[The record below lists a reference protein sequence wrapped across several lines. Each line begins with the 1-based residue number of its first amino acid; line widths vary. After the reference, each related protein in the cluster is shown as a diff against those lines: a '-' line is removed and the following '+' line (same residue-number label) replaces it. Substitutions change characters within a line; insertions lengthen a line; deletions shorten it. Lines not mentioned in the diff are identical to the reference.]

1 MKTTEYTS
9 NELKNI
15 KTMFDSRKLYT
26 LRDKSENQQFEDG
39 DLCIL
44 RFKSK
49 ETEYYKNTGYYREKT
64 VTNTLIVTF
73 VSETRHDGY
82 YTEYTLR
89 EINGYQFN
97 IADYES
103 GFALYHLEIPRNLY
117 ETEWVKYKKKEE
129 AKRLA
134 QKMEERERRRIFME
148 EEAKKKE
155 EELLRQKQY
164 EEEAAKRLQMEKE
177 RRSQTMT
184 ITVGE
189 YEDILSQLSDLASR
203 VGYIEDNMV
212 YRYCSEDE

>member
-1 MKTTEYTS
+1 MKTTEYTTD
-9 NELKNI
+9 ELKNI
-15 KTMFDSRKLYT
+15 KTMFYSRKLYT

-39 DLCIL
+39 DLCLL
-44 RFKSK
+44 RFKSR
-49 ETEYYKNTGYYREKT
+49 ETVFYKQTGHYGEKT
-64 VTNTLIVTF
+64 VSNTEIVTF
-73 VSETRHDGY
+73 ISETRHNG
-82 YTEYTLR
+82 YTEYKLR
-89 EINGYQFN
+89 KMSGYEFN

-103 GFALYHLEIPRNLY
+103 GFALYHLEIPRKLY
-117 ETEWVKYKKKEE
+117 ETEWVKYNKKEE

-134 QKMEERERRRIFME
+134 QEMEERERRRIFME

-177 RRSQTMT
+177 RRSQIMT

-203 VGYIEDNMV
+203 VEYIEDNMA

>member
-1 MKTTEYTS
+1 MKRTEYTT
-9 NELKNI
+9 NELNNI
-15 KTMFDSRKLYT
+15 KTMFNSRKLFM
-26 LRDKSENQQFEDG
+26 LRDKSENQQFEDS

-49 ETEYYKNTGYYREKT
+49 ETVYNGCIGRHEEKT
-64 VTNTLIVTF
+64 VSNTLIVTF
-73 VSETRHDGY
+73 VSMTRYND

-89 EINGYQFN
+89 KINGYEFN
-97 IADYES
+97 ISDYES
-103 GFALYHLEIPRNLY
+103 GFALYHIEIPRNLY
-117 ETEWVKYKKKEE
+117 ETEWVKYNKKEE
-129 AKRLA
+129 AKCLA
-134 QKMEERERRRIFME
+134 QEMEERERRHIRME
-148 EEAKKKE
+148 EEAKKQE

-177 RRSQTMT
+177 RRSQIMT

-203 VGYIEDNMV
+203 VEYIEDNMA

>member
-1 MKTTEYTS
+1 MKTTEYTTD
-9 NELKNI
+9 ELKNI
-15 KTMFDSRKLYT
+15 KTMFDSRKLFM
-26 LRDKSENQQFEDG
+26 LRDKSENQWFEDG

-49 ETEYYKNTGYYREKT
+49 ESVYYKNTGHYREKT

-103 GFALYHLEIPRNLY
+103 GFSLYHLEIPRDLY
-117 ETEWVKYKKKEE
+117 ETEWMKFNKKEE

-134 QKMEERERRRIFME
+134 QEMEEKERQRIRME

-155 EELLRQKQY
+155 EELLRQKQQ
-164 EEEAAKRLQMEKE
+164 EEEAAKMVQMENE

-189 YEDILSQLSDLASR
+189 YEDILSKLSELASR
-203 VGYIEDNMV
+203 IEYMEDNMV
-212 YRYCSEDE
+212 YRYRSEEE

>member
-1 MKTTEYTS
+1 MKTTEYTTD
-9 NELKNI
+9 ELKNI
-15 KTMFDSRKLYT
+15 KIMFDSRKLYT
-26 LRDKSENQQFEDG
+26 LRDKSENQQFEEG

-49 ETEYYKNTGYYREKT
+49 ETIYNGCIGRHEEKT
-64 VTNTLIVTF
+64 VTNTVILTF
-73 VSETRHDGY
+73 VSKTQHKY
-82 YTEYTLR
+82 YNEYKLR
-89 EINGYQFN
+89 KINGYELN
-97 IADYES
+97 IFDYES

-117 ETEWVKYKKKEE
+117 ETEWVKYNKKEE

-134 QKMEERERRRIFME
+134 QEMEERERRRVRME

-203 VGYIEDNMV
+203 VEYIEDNMA

>member
-1 MKTTEYTS
+1 MKTTEYTT

-15 KTMFDSRKLYT
+15 KTMFDSRKLFM
-26 LRDKSENQQFEDG
+26 LRDKSENQRFEDG

-49 ETEYYKNTGYYREKT
+49 ETVYYKNTGYYREKT
-64 VTNTLIVTF
+64 VTNTLLVTF

-103 GFALYHLEIPRNLY
+103 GFSLYHLEIPRDLY
-117 ETEWVKYKKKEE
+117 ETEWMKFNKKEE
-129 AKRLA
+129 VKRLA

-177 RRSQTMT
+177 RCSQIMT

-203 VGYIEDNMV
+203 VEYIEDNMV
-212 YRYCSEDE
+212 YRYRSEDE

>member
-44 RFKSK
+44 RFKTK
-49 ETEYYKNTGYYREKT
+49 ESVYYGGISHYGEKT

-73 VSETRHDGY
+73 VSETRHDAY

-89 EINGYQFN
+89 KINGYQFN

-103 GFALYHLEIPRNLY
+103 GFSLYHLEISRDLY
-117 ETEWVKYKKKEE
+117 ETEWMKFNKKEE

-177 RRSQTMT
+177 RRSQIMT